1 MRVWDRFL
9 TEQDRK
15 IYAATDYG
23 ARSGLGSRPALVVID
38 VSYAFTGDVDEPI
51 LEAMKKWRTSC
62 GSAGW
67 RAIPAIQELLESARR
82 SRVPVFFSTGVDPR
96 PDGFDRGAWSFKRTQ
111 SDDDRPKP
119 VLKMRGNDIVEEVAP
134 LPHEFVIEKLKPSV
148 FHGTP
153 LLGYLVEL
161 GVDTLIACG
170 TTTSGCVRATV
181 LDAFNHNLRTA
192 VVEEATF
199 DRFESSHAM
208 TLFDMDAKY
217 ADVVG
222 VAAAVE
228 YLRGLKPGLYDDKI
242 EFPASSRPRL
252 RSAAR

>member
-153 LLGYLVEL
+153 LLGYLVEWTRSL
-161 GVDTLIACG
+161 PVVPRHRAAFVPRCSMRS
-170 TTTSGCVRATV
+170 TTTCVPPWWRRRPSTASRA
-181 LDAFNHNLRTA
+181 RT
-192 VVEEATF
+192 
-199 DRFESSHAM
+199 R
-208 TLFDMDAKY
+208 
-217 ADVVG
+217 
-222 VAAAVE
+222 
-228 YLRGLKPGLYDDKI
+228 
-242 EFPASSRPRL
+242 
-252 RSAAR
+252 